1 MGRLILPDNFKK
13 LNNEAKNLIVSAPNR
28 DVIAFDTNVLVNDRD
43 LIDQLLPNDFLVFP
57 RVVMREIE
65 RLKTP
70 KDKNNSNEVNAAE
83 VFRINSRS
91 NLRSIDALPK
101 ESVVLP
107 EGNYALLGPEE
118 PRDNDGLII
127 TCLIPYVTQ
136 SHSVTLVS
144 EDIDLTLRCREYGIN
159 VIKAK
164 SYRISQQEKKRRMVL

>member
-1 MGRLILPDNFKK
+1 
-13 LNNEAKNLIVSAPNR
+13 
-28 DVIAFDTNVLVNDRD
+28 
-43 LIDQLLPNDFLVFP
+43 
-57 RVVMREIE
+57 MREIE

-118 PRDNDGLII
+118 PRDNNGLII